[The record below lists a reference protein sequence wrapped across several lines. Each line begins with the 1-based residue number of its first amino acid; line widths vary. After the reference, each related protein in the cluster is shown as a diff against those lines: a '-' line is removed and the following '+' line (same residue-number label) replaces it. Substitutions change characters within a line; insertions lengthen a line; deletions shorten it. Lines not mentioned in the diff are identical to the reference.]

1 MGRVANGTT
10 VKINTEISKKEDN
23 IIRDYQ
29 IAKVKRF
36 GEKVTKN
43 EATKDVIE
51 YGTTTAV
58 KKMSDWEKEIQ
69 EFKNQKQC
77 QKIKN

>member
-29 IAKVKRF
+29 IAKAKRF

-58 KKMSDWEKEIQ
+58 KKMSEWEKEI
-69 EFKNQKQC
+69 ENFKNQK
-77 QKIKN
+77 

>member
-29 IAKVKRF
+29 IAKAKRF

-43 EATKDVIE
+43 QATKDVIE

-58 KKMSDWEKEIQ
+58 KRMSDWEKEIQ
-69 EFKNQKQC
+69 EFKNK
-77 QKIKN
+77 K

>member
-29 IAKVKRF
+29 IAKAKRF

-58 KKMSDWEKEIQ
+58 KKMSEWEKEIK
-69 EFKNQKQC
+69 EFKNQK
-77 QKIKN
+77 

>member
-1 MGRVANGTT
+1 MGRVANGDT

-29 IAKVKRF
+29 IAKAKRF

-69 EFKNQKQC
+69 EFKNQK
-77 QKIKN
+77 

>member
-1 MGRVANGTT
+1 MGRVANGNT

-29 IAKVKRF
+29 IAKAKRF

-69 EFKNQKQC
+69 EFKNQK
-77 QKIKN
+77 

>member
-1 MGRVANGTT
+1 MGRVANGNT

-29 IAKVKRF
+29 IAKAKRF

-43 EATKDVIE
+43 QATKDVIE

-58 KKMSDWEKEIQ
+58 KKMSEWEKEIQ
-69 EFKNQKQC
+69 EFKNQK
-77 QKIKN
+77 

>member
-1 MGRVANGTT
+1 MGRVANGNT

-29 IAKVKRF
+29 IAKAKRF

-43 EATKDVIE
+43 QATKDVIE

-58 KKMSDWEKEIQ
+58 KRMSEWEKEIQ
-69 EFKNQKQC
+69 EFKNQK
-77 QKIKN
+77 

>member
-1 MGRVANGTT
+1 MGRVANGNT

-29 IAKVKRF
+29 IAKAKRF

-58 KKMSDWEKEIQ
+58 KKMSEWEKEIQ
-69 EFKNQKQC
+69 EFKNQK
-77 QKIKN
+77 

>member
-1 MGRVANGTT
+1 MGRVANGNT
-10 VKINTEISKKEDN
+10 VKINTEIAKKTDN

-29 IAKVKRF
+29 IAKAKRF

-69 EFKNQKQC
+69 EFKNQK
-77 QKIKN
+77 

>member
-29 IAKVKRF
+29 IAKAKRF

-69 EFKNQKQC
+69 EFKNQK
-77 QKIKN
+77 

>member
-29 IAKVKRF
+29 IAKAKRF

-58 KKMSDWEKEIQ
+58 KKMSEWEKEIQ
-69 EFKNQKQC
+69 EFKNQK
-77 QKIKN
+77 

>member
-69 EFKNQKQC
+69 EFKNQK
-77 QKIKN
+77 

>member
-29 IAKVKRF
+29 IAKAKRF

>member
-1 MGRVANGTT
+1 MGRVANGNT

-29 IAKVKRF
+29 IAKAKRF

-58 KKMSDWEKEIQ
+58 KKMSDWEKEIK
-69 EFKNQKQC
+69 EFKNQK
-77 QKIKN
+77 

>member
-29 IAKVKRF
+29 IAKAKRF

-58 KKMSDWEKEIQ
+58 KRMSDWEKEIQ
-69 EFKNQKQC
+69 EFKNK
-77 QKIKN
+77 K

>member
-29 IAKVKRF
+29 IAKAKRF
-36 GEKVTKN
+36 GEKVSKN
-43 EATKDVIE
+43 DACSDILSMGVSEAVSKMDIWNAEIKDL
-51 YGTTTAV
+51 
-58 KKMSDWEKEIQ
+58 EIQ
-69 EFKNQKQC
+69 IKNFKNQR
-77 QKIKN
+77 